1 MGWQNFIKVWDNSSV
16 FESLKK
22 SGEIQNKYNVYEESI
37 NLTDLCSCFMAF
49 DENDKFLIVT
59 GGSYFDSF
67 EGEII
72 VISGKKCKKCSLSNY
87 NSKIIR
93 DIFNF
98 TNPVSIG
105 DKKVSIG
112 LGDRLGQA
120 SAGHL
125 KLLKGKDVFPILAQ
139 QSIRELNLTGR
150 TYDDVLSAAVWAVL
164 QEGYREGFGAD
175 GDHLKTAD
183 EVNMALECGFTMI
196 TLDCSEYINNDIEGL
211 AVEQVDDKYKQLDVN
226 IRKYWEE
233 KYKGKTFKLSG
244 GTEILINVV
253 ELSAAVLI
261 YSAAIDFAE
270 EIFNNIIKTADVKVD
285 FEISIDE
292 TLTPTN
298 VIAHYIVASEF
309 CDRGVDIQNMAPR
322 FCGEFQKGID
332 YRGDFNQFTKEFS
345 IHNAI
350 AKNFGYRLSIH
361 SGSDKFSVFPVIG
374 RLTEGNFHIKTAGT
388 NWLEAMRVIALEDT
402 ELFREMY
409 RHSVKRL
416 NDAKKYY
423 HIYTER
429 SMVPDENKYSDD
441 HLENLLITEES
452 RQALHVTYGY
462 LLGDK
467 DGNDRYL
474 FRNRFFAVLHKY
486 ENTYYKCLEKH
497 IGHHLEMLGL

>member
-1 MGWQNFIKVWDNSSV
+1 MKWQNFIKVWDDNLA
-16 FESLKK
+16 FERLKG
-22 SGEIQNKYNVYEESI
+22 SGEIQKKFNVYEESI
-37 NLTDLCSCFMAF
+37 NITDLCYCFMAF
-49 DENDKFLIVT
+49 DENEKFLILT
-59 GGSYFDSF
+59 GGSYFNSF

-87 NSKIIR
+87 NSKLIR

-98 TNPVSIG
+98 TNPVSVG

-112 LGDRLGQA
+112 LGDRLGHA

-125 KLLKGKDVFPILAQ
+125 KLLKGKNIFPVLAQ
-139 QSIRELNLTGR
+139 QSIRELTLTGR
-150 TYDDVLSAAVWAVL
+150 TYDDVLSAVVWAVL

-183 EVNMALECGFTMI
+183 EVNMALDCGFTMI
-196 TLDCSEYINNDIEGL
+196 TLDCSEHINNDIEGL
-211 AVEQVDDKYKQLDVN
+211 TVEQINAKYMQLDTGM
-226 IRKYWEE
+226 RKYWED
-233 KYKGKTFKLSG
+233 KYKEKTFKLSS
-244 GTEILINVV
+244 GTEISINAV

-270 EIFNNIIKTADVKVD
+270 GIFNNIIKNAVVKVD

-298 VIAHYIVASEF
+298 TIAHYIVASEF
-309 CDRGVDIQNMAPR
+309 YDRGVNIQNMAPR

-332 YRGDFNQFTKEFS
+332 YRGDFEQFTKELL

-350 AKNFGYRLSIH
+350 SKNFGYRLSIH

-374 RLTEGNFHIKTAGT
+374 RVTEGNFHIKTAGT
-388 NWLEAMRVIALEDT
+388 NWLEAMRVIAIEDAD
-402 ELFREMY
+402 LFRAMY

-423 HIYTER
+423 HIFTEKC
-429 SMVPDENKYSDD
+429 MVPDENKYSDD
-441 HLENLLITEES
+441 QLENLLITEEP
-452 RQALHVTYGY
+452 RQALHITYGY

-467 DGNDRYL
+467 DDNDRYL
-474 FRNRFFAVLHKY
+474 FRDRFFAVLHKY
-486 ENTYYKCLEKH
+486 ENTYYKCLKKH
-497 IGHHLEMLGL
+497 IGRHLETLGL